1 MAIIPSI
8 PGVQAHVKVN
18 GKQVKEYADSSEC
31 HEDDSMVRYIEAVS
45 GARFTIHCKVW
56 HPYDLQGQDIRARVW
71 VDGKR
76 IKGCVITH
84 DEHEERQGEMNVKG
98 VKSFKDGKGT
108 IAPMAFSELDIDEN
122 HKDIPSRK
130 LHEKVTSVGT
140 IRIEIERGQAKVK
153 ARRDRTTTMDE
164 IGKISEKALKG
175 KSLSHQVKLQAS
187 EPAAYSDV
195 YSFVPDSEGEIATFV
210 FRYRSKSALQAE
222 GIIPR
227 TPSPT
232 PLEERPLEELKPEE
246 LRELLRRHRERDAA
260 ASAVKREFKTEDT
273 GDDSRTGM
281 DHAQSDL
288 EITTVRRIKRP
299 RISGSVE
306 TIDLTDD

>member
-1 MAIIPSI
+1 M
-8 PGVQAHVKVN
+8 KVN

-108 IAPMAFSELDIDEN
+108 IAPMAFSELDIGKFLPISSFTPDRHFKERRMAFFMHETLIRSLPSPDEN

-175 KSLSHQVKLQAS
+175 KSLSHQVK
-187 EPAAYSDV
+187 
-195 YSFVPDSEGEIATFV
+195 
-210 FRYRSKSALQAE
+210 
-222 GIIPR
+222 
-227 TPSPT
+227 
-232 PLEERPLEELKPEE
+232 
-246 LRELLRRHRERDAA
+246 
-260 ASAVKREFKTEDT
+260 
-273 GDDSRTGM
+273 
-281 DHAQSDL
+281 
-288 EITTVRRIKRP
+288 
-299 RISGSVE
+299 
-306 TIDLTDD
+306 